1 MKEHSRVLKLRGSW
15 GELGNQS
22 LPVGNPTINISV
34 LNENTANYAANGSAI
49 NQGALLSALGNPDLK
64 WETSVTTNFGVDMGF
79 FNNDLYMSLEYWI
92 IDTDDFVTQ
101 DLTIVSTTAIDA
113 AAPFVNLGSV
123 RNTGIDFALGYHKT
137 YDSSFKWGIDA
148 TVSAYKNEI
157 TELVSEFQ
165 PGRDDLRGG
174 VITRTEEGRPISS
187 YYGRV
192 VEGIFQSEAE
202 VAAHA
207 DQGFASDANGV
218 GRFKYKDLDG
228 NGVINDLDRDYIGSP
243 HPDFTYGIN
252 LMLGYGGF
260 DLSAFFNGS
269 QGNDLYNYNKIYSD
283 FPTFFDANRSTR
295 VNDSWRP
302 DNTNAS
308 LPALSQSV
316 QNNETSPNSFFVE
329 DGSYFRLKNLQVG
342 YTFDGDW
349 TRKAHLD
356 SFRIYAQG
364 TNLFTI
370 TDYDGVDPEIAGN
383 NNLSLG
389 IDYRVYPYSQIFTL
403 GFNVK
408 F

>member
-1 MKEHSRVLKLRGSW
+1 V
-15 GELGNQS
+15 
-22 LPVGNPTINISV
+22 
-34 LNENTANYAANGSAI
+34 
-49 NQGALLSALGNPDLK
+49 DL
-64 WETSVTTNFGVDMGF
+64 GF

-101 DLTIVSTTAIDA
+101 DFTILSTTAIDA
-113 AAPFVNLGSV
+113 SAPYVNLGSV

-148 TVSAYKNEI
+148 TVTSYKNEI
-157 TELVSEFQ
+157 TQLNSAFQ
-165 PGRDDLRGG
+165 TGRTDLRGG
-174 VITRTEEGRPISS
+174 AMTRTEEGRPISS
-187 YYGRV
+187 FYGRV
-192 VEGIFQSEAE
+192 VEGVFQSAAE
-202 VAAHA
+202 VSAHA
-207 DQGFASDANGV
+207 DQGFATPADGV
-218 GRFKYKDLDG
+218 GRFKYEDLDG

-243 HPDFTYGIN
+243 HPDFTYGLN
-252 LMLGYGGF
+252 FMFGYGGF

-329 DGSYFRLKNLQVG
+329 DGSYFRMKNLQVG

-349 TRKAHLD
+349 TKKAHMD
-356 SFRIYAQG
+356 TFRIYAQG

-370 TDYDGVDPEIAGN
+370 TDYDGVDPEIAGG

-403 GFNVK
+403 GVNVK